1 MWGNTTEPCRLKAN
15 VTARREADSPEVAL
29 LGETLHGRHRA
40 AEKLRGLGGRD
51 EEAWFDLRRHACGID
66 ALGDD
71 ARRYPGGVTE
81 PTRNLLSEA
90 EAQERDD
97 RLRAAGITVTTP
109 STATITLLKRPTAR
123 EKAKTEATK

>member
-81 PTRNLLSEA
+81 PTTNLLSEA
-90 EAQERDD
+90 EAQERERDD
-97 RLRAAGITVTTP
+97 RLWAAGITVTTP
-109 STATITLLKRPTAR
+109 STATIHA
-123 EKAKTEATK
+123 A